1 MGGISLVGLCKAP
14 TTVLGKTT
22 KRNLYPYLQR
32 SKYSPATY
40 LKIQKLCISHYVAS
54 KINSKCLKGL
64 FGDSDVGDSMMAT
77 DLRCWWQNPYVGY
90 FFRYIGDFLNVLNRS
105 PTS

>member
-22 KRNLYPYLQR
+22 KRNLYSYLQR

-54 KINSKCLKGL
+54 KIDLVPFKALFSLLGVPLK
-64 FGDSDVGDSMMAT
+64 S
-77 DLRCWWQNPYVGY
+77 
-90 FFRYIGDFLNVLNRS
+90 
-105 PTS
+105 